1 MDLLTDHKDKKIFCF
16 RNGTKN
22 SSNRSTQQNREKYQE
37 RMNNLSITVV
47 ERCSRASPFVP
58 PSKIGITKPQP
69 SPSKKT
75 YLPFLLALAA
85 HLNKG
90 DIPDEIEITRKGK
103 EHDPPLEFYWVII
116 RLPWIFPDVLQLSL
130 KTLSS

>member
-1 MDLLTDHKDKKIFCF
+1 MFLPSKWNKKQFEQKCE
-16 RNGTKN
+16 
-22 SSNRSTQQNREKYQE
+22 QNREKYQG

-103 EHDPPLEFYWVII
+103 EHDPPLEFY
-116 RLPWIFPDVLQLSL
+116 
-130 KTLSS
+130 